1 MRNSPRNLKPYSE
14 VLIMASRYMESK
26 HPNASQSR
34 FFNRRSFLKLS
45 ATSLALPPASILLT
59 ETANGATSQPASPP
73 KGEPLP
79 SVPKLADLASDRLV
93 HHYRDLF
100 TPPAAQNEWGYAH
113 AWKSVSGIT
122 SITIPPFSCCGIP
135 QINFSPGNLVTC
147 ELFLNDRILNSYPP
161 PESRV
166 AYTWYPHRVIR
177 ETRVQGLHFTTQT
190 FMPSMQQ
197 AVAESIA
204 VRNESQERR
213 KVSLGFDL
221 RAGVTM
227 NREKPWSVD
236 AVAEADNRLT
246 ASESRGCIVFE
257 SQHSRAVSVQG
268 MSPRPDRIEHRRLLV
283 YEFSLNPGETR
294 TFHYLNIIG
303 EEKDAVLESYDR
315 LQAKFEYLL
324 RENAEVF
331 TNLIRS
337 AFTPGNSEFSGHLP
351 QLVTRDPALWK
362 LYYIGF
368 TNLLINRRLSP
379 DLPSG
384 AVYLTI
390 PRFTRIY
397 PFDAGLTSLSLSL
410 LDPQALRRLLE
421 NWLVQD
427 MHQHFAT
434 DYLTGEGVGPGYAAN
449 NFYILRC
456 AHDYLRVTGD
466 FGWLDKRLGGKT
478 VFEYLLD
485 SALYWKKLDKYG
497 HGLADYGGLDNL
509 LEVVSTWLHEVPAL
523 NAANVYGMRFV
534 ASLLERR
541 GDSTRAAQLR
551 SEARELAAR
560 INRLLYVEG
569 KGWWKCG
576 QPDGTFN
583 EVRHCYDLLTLLDT
597 MGNDLSEK
605 QKKEMSHFFWS
616 ELYTPVWMHAL
627 SPGDVDASWN
637 VRADHSWLGAYVAWP
652 SMTAK
657 GLYKVDPSA
666 KVAAWVKG
674 LAKTANQGPFGQAH
688 IAETIYPPE
697 NGGAYKCPLELF
709 DMYWAECA
717 GGSYIDL
724 IIESIFGAD
733 LNLYDGLQVKSRV
746 ADFDSEAKLLNVN
759 YQGKSYTLTRQ
770 GSQRSG

>member
-1 MRNSPRNLKPYSE
+1 
-14 VLIMASRYMESK
+14 
-26 HPNASQSR
+26 
-34 FFNRRSFLKLS
+34 
-45 ATSLALPPASILLT
+45 
-59 ETANGATSQPASPP
+59 
-73 KGEPLP
+73 
-79 SVPKLADLASDRLV
+79 
-93 HHYRDLF
+93 
-100 TPPAAQNEWGYAH
+100 
-113 AWKSVSGIT
+113 
-122 SITIPPFSCCGIP
+122 
-135 QINFSPGNLVTC
+135 
-147 ELFLNDRILNSYPP
+147 
-161 PESRV
+161 
-166 AYTWYPHRVIR
+166 
-177 ETRVQGLHFTTQT
+177 
-190 FMPSMQQ
+190 
-197 AVAESIA
+197 
-204 VRNESQERR
+204 
-213 KVSLGFDL
+213 
-221 RAGVTM
+221 M

-449 NFYILRC
+449 DFYILRC